1 GDYLE
6 DLVTNLFASYN
17 LQEKRIQL
25 SIKAESIY
33 LNIETATPCGLI
45 VNELV
50 SNTIKHAFPD
60 NREGNLQVEFYRDR
74 QDNLNLIVSDNGIGF
89 PENLDFNLTNS
100 MGFQVICTLA
110 EQLEATI
117 QLNRNNGTAFLL
129 QFKELHYNKR
139 F

>member
-1 GDYLE
+1 M
-6 DLVTNLFASYN
+6 
-17 LQEKRIQL
+17 QL